1 MGYGGAANAAKEV
14 EALRLFLQSALTSYA
29 HYSCN
34 VALLRMRPTDRL
46 MITEGYAPNGPWQY
60 DCVDLTRQV
69 P

>member
-1 MGYGGAANAAKEV
+1 V

-29 HYSCN
+29 HYYYL
-34 VALLRMRPTDRL
+34 ALLRQTDRS
-46 MITEGYAPNGPWQY
+46 MVTEGYAPNGPWQY